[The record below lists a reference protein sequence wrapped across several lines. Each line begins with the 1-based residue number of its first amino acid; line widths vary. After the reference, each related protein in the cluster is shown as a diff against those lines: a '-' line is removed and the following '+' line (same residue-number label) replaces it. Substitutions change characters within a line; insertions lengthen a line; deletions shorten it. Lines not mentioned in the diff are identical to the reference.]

1 MIIKVSSKRGK
12 SMPGLV
18 RYLYGPGKSDEHRDQ
33 HMVAGYGALP
43 HLYAGNLAPDT
54 ATDLGRMV
62 ESSWRQQ
69 YRESLA
75 LSGAGAAGIS
85 SSTLATGGGPGE
97 DGKAHV
103 YQLVVSLSPD
113 EGTYTD
119 EQWSKVAQDVV
130 TGMGF
135 ADGPDDLHG
144 NRWIAVRHG
153 LSREGNDH
161 IHIAVNL
168 VRQDGRTVDPH
179 GDFIKAQAI
188 RRDLE
193 QRYDFITPLKERG
206 YDQGKNGQQLPAYT
220 IDEAATAAKDTR
232 QGQPVVPERVL
243 LQRAVRAAAE
253 SSSTEADFLNAVV
266 HNDVEIEAARYDA
279 NDATKVTG
287 YKVRLTDSDDRRWYT
302 ASQLAGDL
310 TLGKLR
316 PRWADNETGASQEQA
331 RRLWAEE
338 TAPDAAPEIEDVAP
352 ALEEAAEHLSEWNNE
367 LRSLDVGD
375 TQAWNEQMLRA
386 AGVASAMSLPPV
398 FPTEQQ
404 AEGSAEEAAGPV
416 KIEYLFGRGAD
427 QLTQVAGPRTS
438 GSAAR
443 PAGPSRAELAARQ
456 VVLAMRA
463 SSPDSHR
470 GWLAVMQQ
478 FGRTMKAIEDAQ
490 RARQELATARRA
502 TADMYAAVG
511 AATQR
516 LEQLPAPQSID
527 HLLYDPDRSPKLS
540 PAAQRAVEGIR
551 HGTPTGHPDVS
562 RRTDT
567 GAFDSPS
574 HKPDEQSPGVDQGK
588 KGPKR

>member
-33 HMVAGYGALP
+33 HMIAGYGALP
-43 HLYAGNLAPDT
+43 YLYAGNLAPHT

-135 ADGPDDLHG
+135 ADGPGDLHG

-168 VRQDGRTVDPH
+168 VRQDGRTIDPH
-179 GDFIKAQAI
+179 GDFIKAQTI
-188 RRDLE
+188 RRELE

-220 IDEAATAAKDTR
+220 IDEAAVAAKDSR
-232 QGQPVVPERVL
+232 QGQPVVPDRVL

-253 SSSTEADFLNAVV
+253 SSSTEADFLNTVV

-302 ASQLAGDL
+302 ASQLARDL

-316 PRWADNETGASQEQA
+316 PRWEANETETSQEQA
-331 RRLWAEE
+331 RKLWAEE
-338 TAPDAAPEIEDVAP
+338 AEPEALQEADDAGP
-352 ALEEAAEHLSEWNNE
+352 ALEEAAEHLREWNNE
-367 LRSLDVGD
+367 LRDLDTGD
-375 TQAWNEQMLRA
+375 TRAWNEQMLRA

-398 FPTEQQ
+398 FQTEQQ
-404 AEGSAEEAAGPV
+404 AEVSAEPA
-416 KIEYLFGRGAD
+416 KIEYMLGRGAD
-427 QLTQVAGPRTS
+427 QLTQVAGPRT
-438 GSAAR
+438 GSSLPT

-456 VVLAMRA
+456 IVLAMRA

-478 FGRTMKAIEDAQ
+478 FGRTMRAIEDAQ
-490 RARQELATARRA
+490 RARQELAAAHRA

-511 AATQR
+511 AAAQR
-516 LEQLPAPQSID
+516 LEQLPSMPSIEQ
-527 HLLYDPDRSPKLS
+527 LLYDPDRSDTLS

-551 HGTPTGHPDVS
+551 HGTPTGRPDVS
-562 RRTDT
+562 RKPSS
-567 GAFDSPS
+567 GAFETPL
-574 HKPDEQSPGVDQGK
+574 HKPDEQSPGVDRGK
-588 KGPKR
+588 KGPQR

>member
-1 MIIKVSSKRGK
+1 VIIKVSSKRGK

-33 HMVAGYGALP
+33 HMIAGYGALP

-69 YRESLA
+69 YREALA

-179 GDFIKAQAI
+179 GDFIRAQTI
-188 RRDLE
+188 RRELE

-279 NDATKVTG
+279 NDTAKVTG

-302 ASQLAGDL
+302 ASQLARDL

-316 PRWADNETGASQEQA
+316 PRWADNETDASQEQA
-331 RRLWAEE
+331 RQLWTEE
-338 TAPDAAPEIEDVAP
+338 SAPDAAPEVEDAAP
-352 ALEEAAEHLSEWNNE
+352 ALEEAAEHLHEWNNE

-398 FPTEQQ
+398 FQTEQQ
-404 AEGSAEEAAGPV
+404 AERSAEPV
-416 KIEYLFGRGAD
+416 KIEYLLGRGAD
-427 QLTQVAGPRTS
+427 QLTQVAGPRAS
-438 GSAAR
+438 GSPAGS
-443 PAGPSRAELAARQ
+443 AGPSRAELAARQ

-502 TADMYAAVG
+502 TADMYAAVE

-516 LEQLPAPQSID
+516 LEQLPAAAGID
-527 HLLYDPDRSPKLS
+527 HLLYDPDRSPDLS
-540 PAAQRAVEGIR
+540 PSAQRAAEAIR
-551 HGTPTGHPDVS
+551 HGTPAGRPDVS
-562 RRTDT
+562 RRPNP
-567 GAFDSPS
+567 GAFDPPS
-574 HKPDEQSPGVDQGK
+574 HKPDDQSPRVD
-588 KGPKR
+588 PSKRPRR

>member
-33 HMVAGYGALP
+33 HMIAGYGALP
-43 HLYAGNLAPDT
+43 HLYAGNLAPET

-85 SSTLATGGGPGE
+85 SATLATGGGPGE

-119 EQWSKVAQDVV
+119 EQWSRVAHDVV
-130 TGMGF
+130 AGMGF
-135 ADGPDDLHG
+135 TDGPDDLHG

-168 VRQDGRTVDPH
+168 VRQDGRVVDPH
-179 GDFIKAQAI
+179 GDFITAQMI
-188 RRDLE
+188 RRELE
-193 QRYDFITPLKERG
+193 QRYDFISPLKERG

-220 IDEAATAAKDTR
+220 INEAATAAKNTR

-279 NDATKVTG
+279 KDATKVSG
-287 YKVRLTDSDDRRWYT
+287 YKVRLADSGDRRWYT
-302 ASQLAGDL
+302 ASQLARDL

-316 PRWADNETGASQEQA
+316 PRWADHETDASQEQA
-331 RRLWAEE
+331 RQLWAEE
-338 TAPDAAPEIEDVAP
+338 TAPDAAPEVEDAAP

-367 LRSLDVGD
+367 LRSLDAGD

-398 FPTEQQ
+398 FETERD
-404 AEGSAEEAAGPV
+404 AEGSAEPV
-416 KIEYLFGRGAD
+416 KIEYLLGRGAD

-438 GSAAR
+438 GSPTG

-456 VVLAMRA
+456 VILAMRA
-463 SSPDSHR
+463 SSPDSRR

-490 RARQELATARRA
+490 RARHELAAAHRA
-502 TADMYAAVG
+502 TADMYAAIG

-516 LEQLPAPQSID
+516 IERLPGAPGID
-527 HLLYDPDRSPKLS
+527 HLLYDPDRSPNLS

-551 HGTPTGHPDVS
+551 HGTPTGRRDVS
-562 RRTDT
+562 HPPDP
-567 GAFDSPS
+567 GAFNSPS
-574 HKPDEQSPGVDQGK
+574 HKPDDQSPDIDQGK
-588 KGPKR
+588 KGPRR